1 MLYTTFVLF
10 WFATIAYYY
19 FGLSGATEWYGFA
32 ITFALVVAAS
42 ICGYLTNDKYRQLK
56 RKVEKLENLEE
67 RLNAMT
73 SRVNSLEKKDHNDI
87 PKEAQV
93 LQKIAESNVP
103 KAFKRDYIT
112 QIPYKRNGAIDISS
126 LSNIPIDQIDMI
138 YQNGREDAIHEL
150 FNFLQKM

>member
-10 WFATIAYYY
+10 WLAVVAYCH
-19 FGLSGATEWYGFA
+19 FGLSNATEWYGFA

-56 RKVEKLENLEE
+56 RKVENLEE
-67 RLNAMT
+67 QLDAMT
-73 SRVNSLEKKDHNDI
+73 SRVNSLEKKDLNDI

-112 QIPYKRNGAIDISS
+112 QIPYKRNSTIDISS
-126 LSNIPIDQIDMI
+126 LSNIPIDQIDTI

-150 FNFLQKM
+150 FKFLQKM